1 MNHEEKSGFT
11 AELDQ
16 QIRQAND
23 IVTAKLAD
31 LPLECDQEAEI
42 KGGLLP
48 AVQKV
53 RAAAARL
60 S

>member
-1 MNHEEKSGFT
+1 MNREEKSNFT

-23 IVTAKLAD
+23 IVTAKLTD
-31 LPLECDQEAEI
+31 LPMESEHEAEI

-48 AVQKV
+48 AIQKV
-53 RAAAARL
+53 REAAARL